1 MMQKTSKRTLV
12 FLLIGL
18 FIESNSKQEDQFLT
32 GKLEDFF
39 AFIFALY
46 RGMIGIKAALTMCES
61 MQSE

>member
-1 MMQKTSKRTLV
+1 MQKTSKITLV

-18 FIESNSKQEDQFLT
+18 FIESNSKQEDQVLT
-32 GKLEDFF
+32 GKLDDFF

-46 RGMIGIKAALTMCES
+46 GGMIGIKTALTMCES

>member
-1 MMQKTSKRTLV
+1 MQKTSKRTFG

-18 FIESNSKQEDQFLT
+18 FIESNSKQEDQVLT

-46 RGMIGIKAALTMCES
+46 GKRIGSRLH
-61 MQSE
+61 